1 MRRWRTGR
9 ELRPG
14 AAPARHLRAAVGIG
28 LACVLLAACG
38 TSTTASPPTT
48 AAPTAA
54 QKTAVANGADLSR
67 TDTTGTEWLCRP
79 GQALN
84 PCLFDQ
90 TTQVVG
96 PKGSSTIQRSSPA
109 KSPAI
114 DCFYIY
120 PTVSA
125 EQTVQANLTVQ
136 KQETDAAVAQA
147 SRFSS
152 VCRVY
157 APVYPQVTVYGLE
170 HPPGNPAPYL
180 ASAYA
185 VVQKA
190 WQDYLAN
197 DNHGRGVVI
206 IGHSQGSAM
215 AINLLQTQ
223 IDPNP
228 SELKLLVSAIIPGGN
243 AVVPVGKT
251 VGGSFQHIPTCTS
264 STELH
269 CVIAYSSF
277 ETTPTS
283 SSLFGI
289 PGAGVSLLNVTPQP
303 TAGMQV
309 VCVDP
314 STLSTR
320 PTGPSGLAQPYFLRA
335 GTNPQFPPTA
345 TKDPTA
351 PWFSEPGLYSAQ
363 CQYQNGISWLAV
375 SGPVTAGDTRPLLA
389 ETLGPSWGLH
399 LVDIN
404 LFLGNLVPIVQS
416 QVTAY
421 LK

>member
-1 MRRWRTGR
+1 M
-9 ELRPG
+9 
-14 AAPARHLRAAVGIG
+14 
-28 LACVLLAACG
+28 ACALLAACG
-38 TSTTASPPTT
+38 TATTASTPTT

-54 QKTAVANGADLSR
+54 QKAAVANGADLSR
-67 TDTTGTEWLCRP
+67 TDPSGTEWLCRP
-79 GQALN
+79 DQALN

-109 KSPAI
+109 KSPPI

-125 EQTVQANLTVQ
+125 EPTVQANLTVQ
-136 KQETDAAVAQA
+136 KAETEVAIAQA

-152 VCRVY
+152 ACRVY

-180 ASAYA
+180 ATAYA

-228 SELKLLVSAIIPGGN
+228 AELKLLVSAIIPGGN

-264 STELH
+264 SSELH
-269 CVIAYSSF
+269 CFIAYSSF

-289 PGAGVSLLNVTPQP
+289 PGAGGQPPQRHAAADRRDAGGVRRSHHARRPAHRAERPRPALLPAGRYQPAVPPVRHQGPDRSLV
-303 TAGMQV
+303 
-309 VCVDP
+309 
-314 STLSTR
+314 
-320 PTGPSGLAQPYFLRA
+320 LRA
-335 GTNPQFPPTA
+335 GPLQRPVPVPER
-345 TKDPTA
+345 DQLVGGVG
-351 PWFSEPGLYSAQ
+351 PGD
-363 CQYQNGISWLAV
+363 G
-375 SGPVTAGDTRPLLA
+375 R
-389 ETLGPSWGLH
+389 
-399 LVDIN
+399 
-404 LFLGNLVPIVQS
+404 
-416 QVTAY
+416 
-421 LK
+421 